1 MFHVVLVYSVGL
13 ARPELNPMFHAVLV
27 CSVGLAQ
34 LELNP
39 LLCNV
44 SVLSWF
50 SSTRAKPC
58 VSCSLSVSVYLARPE
73 LNLTVT
79 STVIFFVSLFY
90 MLNKVY
96 LGST

>member
-1 MFHVVLVYSVGL
+1 MFHV
-13 ARPELNPMFHAVLV
+13 VLV

-39 LLCNV
+39 LLCSV
-44 SVLSWF
+44 SVLSSF
-50 SSTRAKPC
+50 SSFQTKPC
-58 VSCSLSVSVYLARPE
+58 VSCSLSVSVCLARLE

-79 STVIFFVSLFY
+79 STASFFVSLFY
-90 MLNKVY
+90 MLSNVY